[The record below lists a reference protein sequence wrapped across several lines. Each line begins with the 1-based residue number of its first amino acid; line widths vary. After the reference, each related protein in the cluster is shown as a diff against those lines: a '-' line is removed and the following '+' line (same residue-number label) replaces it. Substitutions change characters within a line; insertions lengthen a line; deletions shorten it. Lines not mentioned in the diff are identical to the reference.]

1 MHEFE
6 KNADRFLN
14 SLSAQCT
21 QETLD
26 YIMEELRQSMDEE
39 EVPTE
44 EAVRSFFLSPEQP
57 TSLTDFQKALA
68 MDKLLEWIEVN
79 LRTICDLIRYRYWKR
94 AGAVSSVDE
103 FLELFRPD
111 ADEG

>member
-1 MHEFE
+1 MKYFE
-6 KNADRFLN
+6 ERADLFLK
-14 SLSAQCT
+14 SLAAQCT

-26 YIMEELRQSMDEE
+26 YIREELRQTMDEDE
-39 EVPTE
+39 APTE
-44 EAVRSFFLSPEQP
+44 EALRAFFLAPDQP
-57 TSLTDFQKALA
+57 APLTELQKALA

-79 LRTICDLIRYRYWKR
+79 LRTICDLIRYRYWKQ

>member
-1 MHEFE
+1 MHDFE

-14 SLSAQCT
+14 SLSVRCT

-26 YIMEELRQSMDEE
+26 YIMEELRQAMDED

-44 EAVRSFFLSPEQP
+44 EAVRSFFLAPEQP
-57 TSLTDFQKALA
+57 TTLTNFQQALA
-68 MDKLLEWIEVN
+68 MDKLLEWMEVN
-79 LRTICDLIRYRYWKR
+79 LRTICDLIRYRYWKQ

-103 FLELFRPD
+103 FLELFRLD
-111 ADEG
+111 TDEG